1 MEEKETVQ
9 DQLKKQTLTY
19 VVAAFGFVAALAW
32 NDAIKSLIEFLFPF
46 VHSSVW
52 IKFVYALLVTLLAVL
67 ITYQLSKLAS
77 QWAHEESAEK
87 STHSEE

>member
-52 IKFVYALLVTLLAVL
+52 IKFVYALLATLLVVL
-67 ITYQLSKLAS
+67 VGQYVLKLMP
-77 QWAHEESAEK
+77 K
-87 STHSEE
+87 K